1 MGFKSIAVNHFD
13 RSFKQSSDV
22 VLERDVIEYRHAG
35 RRIDFDQNIYITVR
49 PIVSARNRPE
59 KRRMTDAP

>member
-1 MGFKSIAVNHFD
+1 MGFKSIAVDHVD

-22 VLERDVIEYRHAG
+22 VLERDVIEYRYA
-35 RRIDFDQNIYITVR
+35 RRGIDFHQNIDIAVG

-59 KRRMTDAP
+59 KRRMTDAL